1 MTYSKIFILL
11 FILSFMGACG
21 NSDTT
26 DNSISSETSEHTE
39 KNESDDEITADDGS
53 VITKEVLDKACGCV
67 ISAKANSVDLSAIIQ
82 SVKSCMGGNSQDFI
96 NKLMGEGASEKE
108 KNDALI
114 DLKTKM
120 EKKCPLQ

>member
-21 NSDTT
+21 NTDTS
-26 DNSISSETSEHTE
+26 DNSNSSDQPEKTENIESE
-39 KNESDDEITADDGS
+39 SEIVADDGS
-53 VITKEVLDKACGCV
+53 VITKEVLEKACGCV
-67 ISAKANSVDLSAIIQ
+67 KNAKATSVDLSAIIQ

-96 NKLMGEGASEKE
+96 NELMGEDASEKE

-114 DLKTKM
+114 DLKNKM

>member
-21 NSDTT
+21 NTDTA
-26 DNSISSETSEHTE
+26 DNSISSEQTVQSE
-39 KNESDDEITADDGS
+39 NFESESESIAYDGS
-53 VITKEVLDKACGCV
+53 IITKEVLDKACGCV
-67 ISAKANSVDLSAIIQ
+67 KNAKATSVDLSTIIQ

-96 NKLMGEGASEKE
+96 NELMGEDASEKE